1 MIFST
6 VSSSTLVT
14 EVVNQASFYLIFL
27 SLVSKKLLL
36 YSLILK
42 VYLVSE
48 VEFKKRFIL

>member
-36 YSLILK
+36 LFSHIKSLSG
-42 VYLVSE
+42 V
-48 VEFKKRFIL
+48 